1 MITAIVILSIIVVVL
16 GFTTI
21 NLLRKNEKQEDI
33 LLGYLKYL
41 DNISRVIEVSDEK
54 VKKVEVLIA
63 GCGIVG
69 DYSMIVSKP
78 DEGDNHAEIKTEV
91 CNQVDIN
98 YPSFEVPPQES

>member
-1 MITAIVILSIIVVVL
+1 MITAIVILSVIVVVL

-54 VKKVEVLIA
+54 IKKL
-63 GCGIVG
+63 
-69 DYSMIVSKP
+69 D
-78 DEGDNHAEIKTEV
+78 IKG
-91 CNQVDIN
+91 
-98 YPSFEVPPQES
+98 SFESDDEIGFFFKTIKQIQDILNDFNIKKI

>member
-41 DNISRVIEVSDEK
+41 DNISRVIEVSNEK
-54 VKKVEVLIA
+54 IKKIDIK
-63 GCGIVG
+63 G
-69 DYSMIVSKP
+69 SF
-78 DEGDNHAEIKTEV
+78 EGDDEIGYFFKTIKKIQ
-91 CNQVDIN
+91 NILNDFNIKKI
-98 YPSFEVPPQES
+98 